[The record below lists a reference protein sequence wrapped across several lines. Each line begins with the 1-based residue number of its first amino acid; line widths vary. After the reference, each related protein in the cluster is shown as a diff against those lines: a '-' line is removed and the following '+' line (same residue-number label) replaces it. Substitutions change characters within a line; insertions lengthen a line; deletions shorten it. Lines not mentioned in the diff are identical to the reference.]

1 MAAIDITGAGGGIT
15 NVTGT
20 SPVVVTIVG
29 TARDVSLDQT
39 EFKTINGNS
48 IFGVGNIVIATGLTN
63 WTEAFNSG
71 TQATSSFTATNAATN
86 VNAALVPK
94 GTGAIV
100 AQIPDGTITGGNAR
114 GDQAVD
120 LQMNRSVSNQVASG
134 EFSIIGGGAE
144 NRASA
149 RLAAVL
155 SGAGNRVLDE
165 NSVICGGVLN
175 LINASSV
182 YHNVIT
188 GGISNTITSG
198 TGGRCFIGAG
208 ESNVFS
214 GNVRNSSILAG
225 STNTING
232 GNYGAILSGQN
243 HNLSGTNN
251 TIIGGD
257 ANTVA
262 GFYNVCSGSSNT
274 VGAFFNCG
282 VFGDSNTTSAN
293 GTYILGDSNTASA
306 QYAQA
311 KGLRSN
317 AYLYGQKAHANGR
330 FTITGDAQGSE
341 AILRLVDGF
350 TDAQTK
356 EIYLDGSSLR
366 ITGPTNSAMTVNID
380 IVAIVTAISGTATG
394 VTVGDMFSQNEICAY
409 KNIAGTGTVVGSQSI
424 QKLHDASMAACDTA
438 FATTGAALQVFFT
451 GPNFAGGG
459 TVTLRI
465 VAKARIVE
473 TRY

>member
-39 EFKTINGNS
+39 QFKTINGNS
-48 IFGVGNIVIATGLTN
+48 IFGAGNIVISTGLTN

-71 TQATSSFTATNAATN
+71 TQATSSFTALNAATN

-100 AQIPDGTITGGNAR
+100 ASVPNGAASGGNAR
-114 GDQAVD
+114 GTYAVD
-120 LQMNRSVSNQVASG
+120 FQIIRTNANQVASG
-134 EFSIIGGGAE
+134 NYAFIGGGAV
-144 NRASA
+144 NRASGS
-149 RLAAVL
+149 V
-155 SGAGNRVLDE
+155 
-165 NSVICGGVLN
+165 SVIAGGESNVAISQWATIVGGTTNNVSGLN
-175 LINASSV
+175 S
-182 YHNVIT
+182 
-188 GGISNTITSG
+188 
-198 TGGRCFIGAG
+198 FIGAG
-208 ESNVFS
+208 
-214 GNVRNSSILAG
+214 G
-225 STNTING
+225 TNTITGATSAITG
-232 GNYGAILSGQN
+232 GGGSTISSNNAFIGGGDTNTVSGLQSACSGGVNNLVSGAQSAILGGQN
-243 HNLSGTNN
+243 G
-251 TIIGGD
+251 
-257 ANTVA
+257 
-262 GFYNVCSGSSNT
+262 
-274 VGAFFNCG
+274 
-282 VFGDSNTTSAN
+282 
-293 GTYILGDSNTASA
+293 TASA
-306 QYAQA
+306 QYSAILG
-311 KGLRSN
+311 GLRGS
-317 AYLYGQKAHANGR
+317 AYLYGQKAHASGR
-330 FTITGDAQGSE
+330 FSIDGDAQGSE

-350 TDAQTK
+350 TDLQTK

-366 ITGPTNSAMTVNID
+366 ITGPTNSSMTVNID

-409 KNIAGTGTVVGSQSI
+409 KNIAGTGTVVGSFSLH
-424 QKLHDASMAACDTA
+424 KLHDASMAACDTA

-459 TVTLRI
+459 SVTLRV

>member
-39 EFKTINGNS
+39 QFKTINGNS
-48 IFGVGNIVIATGLTN
+48 IFGAGNIVISTGLTN

-71 TQATSSFTATNAATN
+71 TQATSSFTATNAAAT
-86 VNAALVPK
+86 VNAAIVPK
-94 GTGAIV
+94 GGGAII
-100 AQIPDGTITGGNAR
+100 AQIPTGTISGGNSR
-114 GDQAVD
+114 GLYAVD
-120 LQMNRSVSNQVASG
+120 FQTDRNNANQVASG
-134 EFSIIGGGAE
+134 NYSVLTGGINNRNSGNNSFLGSGAS
-144 NRASA
+144 NFNSGSSSA
-149 RLAAVL
+149 ICSGTLNTNSSGNSFNGSGQNNNVTG
-155 SGAGNRVLDE
+155 SDSFNGAGN
-165 NSVICGGVLN
+165 
-175 LINASSV
+175 
-182 YHNVIT
+182 T
-188 GGISNTITSG
+188 NTVSG
-198 TGGRCFIGAG
+198 TQSTNNGGR
-208 ESNVFS
+208 SNS
-214 GNVRNSSILAG
+214 C
-225 STNTING
+225 TNTYSSING
-232 GNYGAILSGQN
+232 GFTNLSSGVASAINGGEGNTSSANYSAILG
-243 HNLSGTNN
+243 
-251 TIIGGD
+251 
-257 ANTVA
+257 
-262 GFYNVCSGSSNT
+262 
-274 VGAFFNCG
+274 
-282 VFGDSNTTSAN
+282 
-293 GTYILGDSNTASA
+293 
-306 QYAQA
+306 
-311 KGLRSN
+311 GLRGN

-330 FTITGDAQGSE
+330 FTIDGDAQGSE

-459 TVTLRI
+459 SVTLRV

>member
-1 MAAIDITGAGGGIT
+1 MAAIDITGAGGDGIS

-29 TARDVSLDQT
+29 TARNVSLDQT
-39 EFKTINGNS
+39 QFKTINGNS
-48 IFGVGNIVIATGLTN
+48 IFGAGNIVISTGLTN

-100 AQIPDGTITGGNAR
+100 AQIPDGTTAGGNAR
-114 GDQAVD
+114 GSYAVD
-120 LQMNRSVSNQVASG
+120 FQMQRTNSNQVALGANSG
-134 EFSIIGGGAE
+134 ILSGRYNRVDADRSVVGGGAVNIITSTSGASIICGGFTNTISDQGLSFIGGGD
-144 NRASA
+144 NQTI
-149 RLAAVL
+149 
-155 SGAGNRVLDE
+155 SGSGRSHFIGGGGT
-165 NSVICGGVLN
+165 NSVSGSGIGSFIGG
-175 LINASSV
+175 
-182 YHNVIT
+182 
-188 GGISNTITSG
+188 G
-198 TGGRCFIGAG
+198 TGHTI
-208 ESNVFS
+208 
-214 GNVRNSSILAG
+214 SS
-225 STNTING
+225 
-232 GNYGAILSGQN
+232 NYGTIVGGEGIN
-243 HNLSGTNN
+243 VSGTNAFS
-251 TIIGGD
+251 GGGK
-257 ANTVA
+257 N
-262 GFYNVCSGSSNT
+262 NLSSGSY
-274 VGAFFNCG
+274 
-282 VFGDSNTTSAN
+282 SA
-293 GTYILGDSNTASA
+293 ILGGEFQTASA
-306 QYAQA
+306 QYSAILG
-311 KGLRSN
+311 GLRAN

-330 FTITGDAQGSE
+330 FTIDGDAQGSE
-341 AILRLVDGF
+341 AILRLNDGF

-380 IVAIVTAISGTATG
+380 IVAIVTAITGTATG

-409 KNIAGTGTVVGSQSI
+409 KNIGGTGTNVGSYSI
-424 QKLHDASMAACDTA
+424 HKIHDASMAACDTA